1 MGSPLK
7 PPGMATHLPPN
18 LYPKVCPKG
27 LVNNFTLKFCNNA
40 LRNLREFKPIGLAKF
55 VSHLRPS
62 RSEVPPVTPILPP
75 RMATSSL
82 TTCEKVLLGPC
93 LSSGRDVDDD
103 ARSTMFRSNCSLAP
117 LRYSCCALLV
127 SCSISAIALCR
138 SFACLAPEPLGGYH
152 PRLHS

>member
-1 MGSPLK
+1 
-7 PPGMATHLPPN
+7 MATHYPPEFV
-18 LYPKVCPKG
+18 PKVLPQGFGKQFHPK
-27 LVNNFTLKFCNNA
+27 LCNIA
-40 LRNLREFKPIGLAKF
+40 LRNLGEFKPIGLAKF

-117 LRYSCCALLV
+117 LRYSCCTLLA